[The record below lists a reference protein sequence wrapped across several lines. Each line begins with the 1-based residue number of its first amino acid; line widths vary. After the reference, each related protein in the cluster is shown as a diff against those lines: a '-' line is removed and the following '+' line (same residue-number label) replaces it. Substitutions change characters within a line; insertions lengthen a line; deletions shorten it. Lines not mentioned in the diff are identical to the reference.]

1 MDILSQSRQST
12 TNEISLGGYALL
24 AKFPKT
30 TLVNFQNTSKMVFTI
45 WEMGGFKINKAQFF
59 IRSSDS
65 VRFLKMEKDSEISAF
80 IYDNGDNYE
89 LYARCNNAG
98 NILFI
103 TADFAQTPGY
113 LIPENYRTF
122 DVNISSLDQS
132 KITHPS
138 MYYTPLIS
146 HKDFEI
152 TNRAITK
159 LMTIK
164 FPSNYSGG
172 IIEYDVA
179 GLYSNDNGDNIRG
192 KVMFKLRKDANP
204 AKGHINLIY
213 GTDRFKSQ
221 MNFFLTRDD
230 DNTISIYVQLKSAY
244 EKIHFIRTLYN
255 IEKIEVKMDCE
266 TQVADMTGTTVIA
279 QMV

>member
-1 MDILSQSRQST
+1 MDILSQSRQSS
-12 TNEISLGGYALL
+12 TNEISLGYYALL

-65 VRFLKMEKDSEISAF
+65 VRFLKLEEDPEISAF
-80 IYDNGDNYE
+80 IYDNGDYYE
-89 LYARCNNAG
+89 LYAKCNNAG

-122 DVNISSLDQS
+122 DVNIDSLDQS

-138 MYYTPLIS
+138 IYYRPAIS

-152 TNRAITK
+152 STTGITK

-164 FPSNYSGG
+164 CPYNYSGG
-172 IIEYDVA
+172 VIEYDVVGA
-179 GLYSNDNGDNIRG
+179 YSNDNGANIRG
-192 KVMFKLRKDANP
+192 KVMFKIRKSANP
-204 AKGHINLIY
+204 ANGYIDLIY
-213 GTDRFKSQ
+213 GTGRFKSQ

-244 EKIHFIRTLYN
+244 EKIHFAKTHFN
-255 IEKIEVKMDCE
+255 TEKMTVTMDCE
-266 TQVADMTGTTVIA
+266 TQVADMTGMTVIA